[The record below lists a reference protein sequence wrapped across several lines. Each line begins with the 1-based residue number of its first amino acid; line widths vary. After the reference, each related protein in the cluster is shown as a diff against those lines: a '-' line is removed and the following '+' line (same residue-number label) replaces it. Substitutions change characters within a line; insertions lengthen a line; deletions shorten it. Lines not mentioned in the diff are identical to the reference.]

1 MQFLHIAQLT
11 GLDWDKHQIGAY
23 ETIERNGRHV
33 MTMIE
38 SLPHPEP
45 AGPTVP
51 DLTVDVL
58 IVGGGMVGQTL
69 AVALGGA
76 GLTVAMID
84 RADPASFLDAGF
96 DGRVS
101 AIAAGSRRVLEA
113 LGVWAALAG
122 KAEPIRDIRVTE
134 TNSPLFIH
142 FDHEDLARGG
152 LRNNLWRHM
161 RHASPD
167 GASAEPFG
175 HIVENRDIRSAL
187 MGRLA
192 QLPNVTLMAPV
203 ELVDVA
209 NEPARAL
216 ATLSDGK
223 RIAASLVVGAE
234 GRESMLRQS
243 RGIAATRWSYGQTAI
258 VCTVTHALPH
268 GGVAHER
275 FLPVGPFAILPMT
288 DGQDTQGRTMHRSS
302 LVWVERAAIVPT
314 MLKLG
319 AADFDGEI
327 ARRFGDFLGPVRAIG
342 PRWSYPLGLMHAERY
357 IDERMALI
365 GDAAHAIHPL
375 AGQGLNLG
383 IRDVAALAEVLVDA
397 RRLGLDI
404 GFGEVLSRYERWRR
418 TDNVVLA
425 AVTDG
430 LNRLF
435 SNTIGPFAL
444 ARGLG
449 LAAVNRVPPLK
460 RFFMRHAMGLV
471 GELPRLVK
479 GEPL

>member
-1 MQFLHIAQLT
+1 MVEMSMTRNDST
-11 GLDWDKHQIGAY
+11 GAA
-23 ETIERNGRHV
+23 
-33 MTMIE
+33 
-38 SLPHPEP
+38 PPPE
-45 AGPTVP
+45 GTTV
-51 DLTVDVL
+51 DRSVDVL
-58 IVGGGMVGQTL
+58 IAGGGMVGQTL
-69 AVALGGA
+69 AVALGSA
-76 GLTVAMID
+76 GLGVAIID

-101 AIAAGSRRVLEA
+101 AIAAGSRHVLEA
-113 LGVWAALAG
+113 LGIWAALDG
-122 KAEPIRDIRVTE
+122 KAEPIREIRVTE
-134 TNSPLFIH
+134 RNSPLFIH
-142 FDHEDLARGG
+142 FDHSELARGG
-152 LRNNLWRHM
+152 M
-161 RHASPD
+161 RHSLWQAPRRD
-167 GASAEPFG
+167 SAPAAPVEPFG
-175 HIVENRDIRSAL
+175 HIVENRDLRAAL
-187 MGRLA
+187 LDRLTA
-192 QLPNVTLMAPV
+192 LPNVTLIAPA
-203 ELVDVA
+203 ELATLA

-216 ATLSDGK
+216 VTLNDGR

-243 RGIAATRWSYGQTAI
+243 RGIAATRLSYGQTAI

-275 FLPVGPFAILPMT
+275 FMPVGPFAILPMT
-288 DGQDTQGRTMHRSS
+288 DGQDGAGRAIHRSS
-302 LVWVERAAIVPT
+302 LVWVERAATVPV

-319 AADFDGEI
+319 EADFDSEI
-327 ARRFGDFLGPVRAIG
+327 ARRFGDFLGPVHAIG

-357 IDERMALI
+357 TDERMVLI
-365 GDAAHAIHPL
+365 GDAAHTIHPL

-404 GFGEVLSRYERWRR
+404 GFGEVLARYERWRR

-425 AVTDG
+425 TVTDG

-435 SNTIGPFAL
+435 SNSIAPLAL
-444 ARGLG
+444 ARDLG
-449 LAAVNRVPPLK
+449 LAAVNRMPPLK

>member
-1 MQFLHIAQLT
+1 
-11 GLDWDKHQIGAY
+11 
-23 ETIERNGRHV
+23 
-33 MTMIE
+33 MTMND
-38 SLPHPEP
+38 SS
-45 AGPTVP
+45 AAAAAP
-51 DLTVDVL
+51 DSSPIDLAVDVL
-58 IVGGGMVGQTL
+58 ITGGGMVGQTL

-76 GLTVAMID
+76 GMTVAMID
-84 RADPASFLDAGF
+84 RADPASFLDSGF

-101 AIAAGSRRVLEA
+101 AIAAGSRHVLEG
-113 LGVWAALAG
+113 LGIWAALAG

-134 TNSPLFIH
+134 RNSSLFIH
-142 FDHEDLARGG
+142 FDHTDLGRGG
-152 LRNNLWRHM
+152 LRHSLWQAAR
-161 RHASPD
+161 RT
-167 GASAEPFG
+167 SAPTEPAQPFG
-175 HIVENRDIRSAL
+175 HIVENRDLRAAL
-187 MGRLA
+187 LERVATLK
-192 QLPNVTLMAPV
+192 NVTLMAPA
-203 ELVDVA
+203 ELATLV

-216 ATLSDGK
+216 ATLKDGR

-234 GRESMLRQS
+234 GRESLLRQS
-243 RGIAATRWSYGQTAI
+243 RGIAATRLSYGQTAI
-258 VCTVTHALPH
+258 VCTVTHARPH

-288 DGQDTQGRTMHRSS
+288 DGQDDAGRAIHRSS
-302 LVWVERAAIVPT
+302 LVWVERAATVPL

-319 AADFDGEI
+319 AADFDSEI
-327 ARRFGDFLGPVRAIG
+327 ARRFGDFLGAVRAIG

-365 GDAAHAIHPL
+365 GDAAHTIHPL

-435 SNTIGPFAL
+435 SNSFGPLAL
-444 ARGLG
+444 ARDLG
-449 LAAVNRVPPLK
+449 LAAVNRMPPLK

-471 GELPRLVK
+471 GDLPRLVK

>member
-1 MQFLHIAQLT
+1 MTVTHNPDPAAP
-11 GLDWDKHQIGAY
+11 LDTAAIDH
-23 ETIERNGRHV
+23 
-33 MTMIE
+33 
-38 SLPHPEP
+38 S
-45 AGPTVP
+45 
-51 DLTVDVL
+51 VDVL
-58 IVGGGMVGQTL
+58 ITGGGMVGQTL

-76 GLTVAMID
+76 GITVAMID

-101 AIAAGSRRVLEA
+101 AIAAGSRHVLEA
-113 LGVWAALAG
+113 LGIWAALSG

-134 TNSPLFIH
+134 RNSALFIH
-142 FDHEDLARGG
+142 FDHSDLGRGG
-152 LRNNLWRHM
+152 LRHSLWQGGR
-161 RHASPD
+161 RDAAPTPP
-167 GASAEPFG
+167 AQPFG
-175 HIVENRDIRSAL
+175 HIVENRDLRSAL
-187 MGRLA
+187 LDRVADLA
-192 QLPNVTLMAPV
+192 NVTVIAPA
-203 ELVDVA
+203 ELATLV

-216 ATLSDGK
+216 ATLKDGR

-234 GRESMLRQS
+234 GRESTLRQS
-243 RGIAATRWSYGQTAI
+243 RGIAATRLSYGQTAI

-275 FLPVGPFAILPMT
+275 FMPVGPFAILPMT
-288 DGQDTQGRTMHRSS
+288 DGQDAEGRTIHRSS
-302 LVWVERAAIVPT
+302 LVWVERAATVPV
-314 MLKLG
+314 MLRLG
-319 AADFDGEI
+319 AADFDSEI
-327 ARRFGDFLGPVRAIG
+327 ARRFGDFLGAVHAIG

-365 GDAAHAIHPL
+365 GDAAHTIHPL

-404 GFGEVLSRYERWRR
+404 GFGEVLARYERWRR

-425 AVTDG
+425 TVTDG

-435 SNTIGPFAL
+435 SNSIGPLAL
-444 ARGLG
+444 ARDLG
-449 LAAVNRVPPLK
+449 LAAVNRMPPLK

-471 GELPRLVK
+471 GDLPRLVK